1 MQPFLLTLLTFVAN
15 IHIILC
21 ITNTQ
26 GEIALDFIIKLYSY
40 LQEFTIISI
49 ILRLIL
55 SVILGGLIGFEREHH
70 GRAAG
75 LRTHILVCLGSAI
88 ATLIGHYAF
97 VKLAFTGDPLRI
109 GAQVLSGIGFL
120 GAGTIISRGRFQV
133 TGLTT
138 AACLWTT
145 AAIGLAIGIGFYSAA
160 VIGCALVVLTM
171 ALLTKF
177 DATIIKRSHKLRVY
191 MEINDVTHVNE
202 ITEMLSEVYNGKN
215 TQITGPRSTIS
226 GNCGIET
233 TIHVTSEADG
243 KNVLKTL
250 SEHKYVVFALP
261 SI

>member
-1 MQPFLLTLLTFVAN
+1 MKF
-15 IHIILC
+15 
-21 ITNTQ
+21 
-26 GEIALDFIIKLYSY
+26 FINVYSY

-49 ILRLIL
+49 ILRLVL
-55 SVILGGLIGFEREHH
+55 AVFLGGLIGFEREHH

-88 ATLIGHYAF
+88 ATLVGQYAF
-97 VKLAFTGDPLRI
+97 SKLAFTGDPLRI

-160 VIGCALVVLTM
+160 IISCGLVVLTM
-171 ALLTKF
+171 ALLTRF
-177 DATIIKRSHKLRVY
+177 DATIIRKSHKLRVY
-191 MEINDVTHVNE
+191 MEINDVTRVNE

-215 TQITGPRSTIS
+215 TQITGPRSMIT
-226 GNCGIET
+226 GTCGIET
-233 TIHVTSEADG
+233 TIHVLSEPDG
-243 KNVLKTL
+243 KNVLQTL
-250 SEHKYVVFALP
+250 SKADYVVFALP